1 MYRILLVDNPFFI
14 ACVRYLDPRI
24 TLPCRSTITHKH
36 LPEKYNE
43 AVNKLKEELVLIRW
57 VALTT
62 DGWTCSY
69 NRHYTTVTVHYINS
83 EMKMISRVLTNEHME
98 ESCTSENF
106 ANKLKEIADNWYIF
120 NKVFAV
126 VTDNSFN
133 VVGAIKKLLTSSPNC
148 AGWRHV
154 HCFAHTLSLIVKERT
169 PEFLAIL
176 LHRTIK
182 VLAQDVAT
190 RSNST
195 FIMIRSLID
204 LKDFVQDTLRSSVI
218 DRRDLDLNE
227 FEWEILANAVEM
239 LKPFDELTKDLSSQI
254 TRVFPKSFL
263 QLFWLKERFEDSQK
277 TCTHSTPHLIATYLN
292 PRFKKLDLYFSS
304 GVSSEAEKRTENHIV
319 FS

>member
-1 MYRILLVDNPFFI
+1 MFAQFIWLFSGRGKFLPYPRNSEKMKNFLRQLMLVIVRGMYRILLVDNPFFI

-120 NKVFAV
+120 NKGYHKDNLTYTFA
-126 VTDNSFN
+126 
-133 VVGAIKKLLTSSPNC
+133 
-148 AGWRHV
+148 
-154 HCFAHTLSLIVKERT
+154 
-169 PEFLAIL
+169 
-176 LHRTIK
+176 
-182 VLAQDVAT
+182 
-190 RSNST
+190 T
-195 FIMIRSLID
+195 FI
-204 LKDFVQDTLRSSVI
+204 K
-218 DRRDLDLNE
+218 
-227 FEWEILANAVEM
+227 
-239 LKPFDELTKDLSSQI
+239 
-254 TRVFPKSFL
+254 
-263 QLFWLKERFEDSQK
+263 
-277 TCTHSTPHLIATYLN
+277 
-292 PRFKKLDLYFSS
+292 FS
-304 GVSSEAEKRTENHIV
+304 
-319 FS
+319 